1 MYQLTKSRIA
11 LLLGFVLAV
20 WGGGAETYAQVRL
33 PNGVLVV
40 HLPTVAPIRPSA
52 TGVRQYVLRP
62 QHRASP
68 YYIAAA
74 DTTAVPLLEGPTYG
88 LYYAGQGRTSH
99 SPSRY
104 QVVYWLHHDLFW
116 VAKLNDL
123 PTQRKVLAQWF
134 KAVGLRIGDP
144 ERQRVLTKVESLIK
158 QNQKQVDSGV
168 F

>member
-1 MYQLTKSRIA
+1 MYQLPKSRLA
-11 LLLGFVLAV
+11 LLLGFVLGV
-20 WGGGAETYAQVRL
+20 WGGGAKGYAQVRL

-40 HLPTVAPIRPSA
+40 HLPTVASIRPSA

-68 YYIAAA
+68 YYLAAA
-74 DTTAVPLLEGPTYG
+74 DTTALPVLERPTYG

-99 SPSRY
+99 SSSRY
-104 QVVYWLHHDLFW
+104 QVVYWLHDDLFW

-134 KAVGLRIGDP
+134 KAVGLRVGDP
-144 ERQRVLTKVESLIK
+144 ERQRVQTKVESLIK
-158 QNQKQVDSGV
+158 QNQRQVDSGV

>member
-1 MYQLTKSRIA
+1 MYQLPKSRIA
-11 LLLGFVLAV
+11 LLLGFVLGV
-20 WGGGAETYAQVRL
+20 WGVGAEGYAQVRL
-33 PNGVLVV
+33 PNGVKVV
-40 HLPTVAPIRPSA
+40 HLPSAAPTRPSA

-74 DTTAVPLLEGPTYG
+74 DTTALPLLEGPTWG
-88 LYYAGQGRTSH
+88 VYYAGQGRTSH

-116 VAKLNDL
+116 VAKLNDW
-123 PTQRKVLAQWF
+123 PNQRKVLAQWF
-134 KAVGLRIGDP
+134 KAVGLRVDNP
-144 ERQRVLTKVESLIK
+144 ERQRVRTKVESLIK
-158 QNQKQVDSGV
+158 QNQRQVDSGV